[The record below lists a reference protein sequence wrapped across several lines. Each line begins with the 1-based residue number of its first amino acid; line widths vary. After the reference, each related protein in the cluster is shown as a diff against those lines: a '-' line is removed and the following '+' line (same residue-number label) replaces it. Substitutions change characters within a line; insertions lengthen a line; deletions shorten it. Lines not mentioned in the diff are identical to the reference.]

1 MKIKTQNLTGEALDW
16 AVAKA
21 LDIKPLKRLEDENLP
36 YCFDLFHDIK
46 TLSEA
51 KGILAGEP
59 HCSGLGSEEL
69 RKFATDMGYIIDR
82 PVYPAYSTAWSQGG
96 PIIERERI
104 HIRPDVSTQNF
115 RAFVIRSP
123 EGQQCRYVGATPLV
137 AAMRCFV
144 AIELGEEVELPKE
157 LT

>member
-1 MKIKTQNLTGEALDW
+1 MKTCVLNGPKLDW

-21 LDIKPLKRLEDENLP
+21 LNIEVLV
-36 YCFDLFHDIK
+36 
-46 TLSEA
+46 
-51 KGILAGEP
+51 LAGRYVVLKPEGQVYS
-59 HCSGLGSEEL
+59 C
-69 RKFATDMGYIIDR
+69 KVFA
-82 PVYPAYSTAWSQGG
+82 PSTNWAQGG

-123 EGQQCRYVGATPLV
+123 EGQQCRYIGATPLV

-144 AIELGEEVELPKE
+144 AIELGEEVELPE
-157 LT
+157 SLQSNT